1 MDTKT
6 GSGVCVYVPSYVYVY
21 VCICIWSLEHGRWQ
35 VGFWSHDGRA
45 TYTQPTSN
53 SKQGRQVDVVVLA
66 ITPKM
71 AKVTRVQNVA
81 MCLCKNKRK
90 NVHLPDSRERI
101 LHEKAKVHN
110 PVLMPATRSRLS
122 SGDSN
127 RWRVCLS
134 AVLLQSQRAHQREL
148 SFAVPRLVSRLCG
161 GCSASRRLHR
171 GLYAVRIRVCS
182 QCTDLR
188 AKSGPGL

>member
-1 MDTKT
+1 M
-6 GSGVCVYVPSYVYVY
+6 CVYVRSYVYVY

-45 TYTQPTSN
+45 THTQPTSN

-66 ITPKM
+66 ITPKT

-134 AVLLQSQRAHQREL
+134 AVLLQSQRTHRREL
-148 SFAVPRLVSRLCG
+148 SFAVPRLVSRL
-161 GCSASRRLHR
+161 SWRL
-171 GLYAVRIRVCS
+171 
-182 QCTDLR
+182 
-188 AKSGPGL
+188 